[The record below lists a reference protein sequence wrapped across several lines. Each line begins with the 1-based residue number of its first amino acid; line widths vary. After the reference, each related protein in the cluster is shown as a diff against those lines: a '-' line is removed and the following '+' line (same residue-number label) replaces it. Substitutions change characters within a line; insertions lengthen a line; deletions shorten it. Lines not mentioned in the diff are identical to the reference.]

1 MAFYRL
7 KGGFLYLSEIPRSY
21 LLFGSNLIFQ
31 VTDAS
36 IFKNSMKQRD
46 KSIDLLKFIAVLAIT
61 NSHMDIL
68 YGKYSGLAT
77 GGAIGDVLFFFAS
90 GFTLFLGEVK
100 SFDNYY
106 KRRINR
112 IYPSVFALALISCI
126 CWENDNNFVSI
137 LLFGGDWFVSCI
149 MIYYVVLYF
158 IRKHMLNHLNLVF
171 CISLVISIALYWFFK
186 DGNHYNMYGPP
197 YYKWVHYFSFM
208 LLGSIMGLKTKQR
221 DIEVGSWY
229 KEGLKVVLFVILFY
243 ALCAFKN
250 TDRLNFLQVLSL
262 FPLLGVVY
270 YIYRLCNVEVIKS
283 IYDKKVGLVLRT
295 VGGLCLEIYLI
306 QNYLFTDRFN
316 RLFPLNILIV
326 FIGIVI
332 AAYILRCLSRIW
344 AQTFKNE
351 DYDWK
356 EVFKIV

>member
-1 MAFYRL
+1 
-7 KGGFLYLSEIPRSY
+7 
-21 LLFGSNLIFQ
+21 
-31 VTDAS
+31 
-36 IFKNSMKQRD
+36 MKQRD

-90 GFTLFLGEVK
+90 GFTLFLGGGVK

-112 IYPSVFALALISCI
+112 IYPSVFALALISCLY
-126 CWENDNNFVSI
+126 WENDNNFVSI
-137 LLFGGDWFVSCI
+137 LLFGGGWFVSCI

-158 IRKHMLNHLNLVF
+158 IRKHMLNHLYLVF
-171 CISLVISIALYWFFK
+171 GISLTTSIALYWFFK
-186 DGNHYNMYGPP
+186 EGNHYNMYGPP

-221 DIEVGSWY
+221 NIEVGSWY
-229 KEGLKVVLFVILFY
+229 KEGLKVVLFVTLFY

-270 YIYRLCNVEVIKS
+270 YIYRLCNVKVIKS
-283 IYDKKVGLVLRT
+283 IYDKKAGLVLRT
-295 VGGLCLEIYLI
+295 IGGLCLEIYLI
-306 QNYLFTDRFN
+306 QDYLFTDRFN
-316 RLFPLNILIV
+316 WLFPFNILIV
-326 FIGIVI
+326 FTGIVI

-351 DYDWK
+351 DYNWK